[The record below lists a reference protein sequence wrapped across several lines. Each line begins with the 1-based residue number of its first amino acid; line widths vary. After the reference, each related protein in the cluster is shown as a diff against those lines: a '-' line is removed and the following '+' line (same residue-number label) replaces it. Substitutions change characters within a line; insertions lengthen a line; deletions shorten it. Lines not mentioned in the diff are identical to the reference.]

1 MVIVKKDRWKLIRWF
16 FGVFKKRGLT
26 FFAGLGFALLC
37 FVTLNAAMKPVSK
50 SEYCGTKCHEMDTAY
65 QSWKLTV
72 HHANENGL
80 RVQCIDCHIVS
91 KDKYFTHIA
100 AKAYVGAKD
109 LYKHHFG
116 GEYDVEEV
124 RERVLA
130 HIPNERCLNC
140 HVDLLAKPS
149 SEEVEEAHAESLSSP
164 DIPDNRCVECHEEV
178 GHQRY

>member
-1 MVIVKKDRWKLIRWF
+1 MKKDKWKLIRWF

-50 SEYCGTKCHEMDTAY
+50 SEYCGTNCHEMDTAY

-72 HHANENGL
+72 HHSNENGL

-91 KDKYFTHIA
+91 KDKYFAHIT

-109 LYKHHFG
+109 LYIHHFG
-116 GEYDVEEV
+116 GEYDVEEM
-124 RERVLA
+124 RERVKRF
-130 HIPNERCLNC
+130 E
-140 HVDLLAKPS
+140 
-149 SEEVEEAHAESLSSP
+149 SE
-164 DIPDNRCVECHEEV
+164 
-178 GHQRY
+178 